1 MNIDA
6 EKLAREM
13 YAALAERFPEL
24 ADDMCVRVEAACVA
38 DTYSVRPSAG
48 VTVYHDRLD
57 GGDGC
62 DWVEFDLRTD
72 PDEAARLVGERLAAV
87 AEMEANELDVSVEE
101 LKAAIERGGF
111 GVSPCM
117 SCGEAVVCIH
127 DGMPMCESCATNE
140 GN

>member
-24 ADDMCVRVEAACVA
+24 EDNMAVRVEAACWAYAV
-38 DTYSVRPSAG
+38 TVRPSAD

-57 GGDGC
+57 CGDGC
-62 DWVEFDLRTD
+62 DWVVFDLRTD
-72 PDEAARLVGERLAAV
+72 PDEAARLVSERLAAV
-87 AEMEANELDVSVEE
+87 AEMEANALDVSVEE
-101 LKAAIERGGF
+101 LKAALARGGF
-111 GVSPCM
+111 DVSPCM
-117 SCGEAVVCIH
+117 SCGEAVVCIS
-127 DGMPMCESCATNE
+127 DGMPMCESCAKNE